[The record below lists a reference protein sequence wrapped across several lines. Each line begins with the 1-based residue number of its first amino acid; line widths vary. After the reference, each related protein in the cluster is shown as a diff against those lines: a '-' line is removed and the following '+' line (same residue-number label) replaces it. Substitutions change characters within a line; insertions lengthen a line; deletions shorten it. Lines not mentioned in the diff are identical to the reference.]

1 MLNLKKYDKL
11 LSLTKKLNWSIEIE
25 RVSELV
31 KWRKNIVLTITN
43 QKCGSWIL
51 TKLKGM
57 DSRRK
62 DFFLSSI
69 EKNMAIRRRKSDS
82 RMHQEVADYI
92 RNGEQFVG

>member
-1 MLNLKKYDKL
+1 
-11 LSLTKKLNWSIEIE
+11 
-25 RVSELV
+25 
-31 KWRKNIVLTITN
+31 
-43 QKCGSWIL
+43 
-51 TKLKGM
+51 M